1 MSRDFWL
8 FTVAFGEGIVVVS
21 SLVVGEALGEEG
33 VAEGDDAAADDDDDE
48 SDGVEED
55 DADEGADE
63 LGDGDGDD
71 DIVDDEGAGDG
82 ADGVADDGD
91 VDEGVDDV
99 DDGGVTSVLR
109 WQPEEAA
116 SASAAVKTSDID
128 GTVMRISRCGCPR
141 RAAPTCDD

>member
-1 MSRDFWL
+1 L
-8 FTVAFGEGIVVVS
+8 FTVAFGDGIVVVS
-21 SLVVGEALGEEG
+21 SFVVGEVLGDEG
-33 VAEGDDAAADDDDDE
+33 VDAGDADDDDDDDDDE
-48 SDGVEED
+48 PDGVDDD
-55 DADEGADE
+55 DADEGDDE

-91 VDEGVDDV
+91 VDEDVDDV

-109 WQPEEAA
+109 WQPEAAA
-116 SASAAVKTSDID
+116 STSAAVKTSDID

>member
-1 MSRDFWL
+1 M
-8 FTVAFGEGIVVVS
+8 AFGDGIVVVS
-21 SLVVGEALGEEG
+21 SLVAGEALGEEG
-33 VAEGDDAAADDDDDE
+33 VEGDDDAAAADDDE

-55 DADEGADE
+55 DE

-109 WQPEEAA
+109 WQPEAAA